1 MRVDRDFVKNLLRQ
15 ACSAGATDVHLK
27 VPGRPSFRIEDELVP
42 TAFDR
47 LLPQDT
53 FRAAHSLMEL
63 AQVDMPLA
71 RVHETEFALGLTGIG
86 RFRVHLFRQRGS
98 FGVVIHRIQVEVPT
112 LETLGVA
119 PGFADFHRTSG
130 LVLVG
135 GGRRQELLAGLAD
148 ARNAS
153 GPGHLI
159 VIEDRLEFLHKDN
172 RASISQREVGIDTES
187 YLTGLRSATYL
198 DADWIALGE
207 VPDHCVAEA
216 ALRVAESG
224 RCLVLAGV
232 PAGDPSR
239 AVEWFVTRFSD
250 SREPE
255 VRQRVAEVLA
265 GAVTLNTTGPER
277 LVVDRAI
284 RQSVRQGAPLP
295 SRLAS

>member
-1 MRVDRDFVKNLLRQ
+1 MRVDRDFIKNLLRQ
-15 ACSAGATDVHLK
+15 ACNAGATDVHLK
-27 VPGRPSFRIEDELVP
+27 VPGRPCFRIGEELVP

-98 FGVVIHRIQVEVPT
+98 FGVVVHRIQVEVPT
-112 LETLGVA
+112 LEHLDV
-119 PGFADFHRTSG
+119 PPSVADFARHEG
-130 LVLVG
+130 MVLVT
-135 GGRRQELLAGLAD
+135 GGRRKDLLAGLTD
-148 ARNAS
+148 ARNNQ

-159 VIEDRLEFLHKDN
+159 VIEDRLEYLHKDN

-187 YLTGLRSATYL
+187 FLSGLRSATYL

-207 VPDHCVAEA
+207 IPDQGVAEA
-216 ALRVAESG
+216 ALRAAEEG
-224 RCLVLAGV
+224 TCLVVVSVPSAG
-232 PAGDPSR
+232 PAR
-239 AVEWFVTRFSD
+239 AVDWFVTRFGAD
-250 SREPE
+250 RESE
-255 VRQRVAEVLA
+255 IRHRVADVLV
-265 GAVTLNTTGPER
+265 GAVSLGAGGVMTLEI
-277 LVVDRAI
+277 DKAI

-295 SRLAS
+295 TRLAS